1 MSLPPRTTGVF
12 EQDGDSAAMMVVLAV
27 TTHLLLPWLL
37 GHMPYQDIANHIARY
52 ALMDRAWSGSGP
64 AWIQVRLVSSP
75 YIAVD
80 ILGAGLVHLLGPHAA
95 ERVLTTVALGLLPL
109 GTWLLVRAAAPGAS
123 RWTMA
128 AVLLSCSPFLL
139 KGLLNYQI
147 GVGAALVWIALWWP
161 TRAGAG
167 VPVLL
172 GLTAGMAVLFL
183 IHPFAGGTALL
194 LLGVDLGLQLFPGFR
209 AFPSR
214 AEWTRARGRLRICL
228 ACGTVA
234 ALMVWETQRL
244 GTAPGSGG
252 TAVGFRSILSKLA
265 ELSEPF
271 YTFTPW
277 EMALTV
283 VGYGAAVAAVRGTRV
298 LGRAGGTFGLAAA
311 SLGLLYLITPERI
324 GGASH
329 LDVRWLIPGLL
340 LVGITETGTP
350 GRRERAAT
358 NVLFAC
364 CLLHAGLVLH
374 FGRRIDRDLD
384 DFDAVRHHLP
394 TDARILALVG
404 GPPRYGRVEPYLH
417 YALWQTSETGARVGG
432 LFSATVVPLGE
443 AAIVAPQFGHFR
455 EMEPSIALFGRWRN
469 AGEPGLPWPVVD
481 RQYDYIVQA
490 GADSALSAMIS
501 GGACLTERRGGIFLY
516 RVGPCL
522 RDGRTMPL
530 PP

>member
-1 MSLPPRTTGVF
+1 VPPRTNGALK
-12 EQDGDSAAMMVVLAV
+12 QDGSSAAVMAVLV
-27 TTHLLLPWLL
+27 TVHLLLPWLL
-37 GHMPYQDIANHIARY
+37 GHMPYQDIANHVARY
-52 ALMDRAWSGSGP
+52 TLMDRAWSGSGA
-64 AWIQVRLVSSP
+64 AWIQIHLVLSP

-95 ERVLTTVALGLLPL
+95 ERVLTTVAIGLLPL
-109 GTWLLVRAAAPGAS
+109 GTCLLVRAAAPGAR

-161 TRAGAG
+161 RRAGAG
-167 VPVLL
+167 VPALL
-172 GLTAGMAVLFL
+172 GLTAGMAILFL

-194 LLGVDLGLQLFPGFR
+194 VLGVDLGLQLFPEFR
-209 AFPSR
+209 RFPSR
-214 AEWTRARGRLRICL
+214 ADWARARGRLVTGL
-228 ACGTVA
+228 ACGAVG

-252 TAVGFRSILSKLA
+252 AAIGFRSILSKLA

-271 YTFTPW
+271 YAFTPW
-277 EMALTV
+277 EMAFTV

-298 LGRAGGTFGLAAA
+298 LGEAGRTFGVAAA
-311 SLGLLYLITPERI
+311 VLGLLYLITPERI

-329 LDVRWLIPGLL
+329 LDVRWLIPALL
-340 LVGITETGTP
+340 MVGITETGTP

-358 NVLFAC
+358 NVLVAC
-364 CLLHAGLVLH
+364 CLLHAGLILY

-384 DFDAVRHHLP
+384 DFDAIRHHLP

-455 EMEPSIALFGRWRN
+455 ETEPPIALFGRWRN
-469 AGEPGLPWPVVD
+469 AGEPELPWPDVD

-490 GADSALSAMIS
+490 GVDSALSGMIS
-501 GGACLTERRGGIFLY
+501 RGACLTERVGGIFLY
-516 RVGPCL
+516 RVGPCP
-522 RDGRTMPL
+522 REDRATPL
-530 PP
+530 PR